1 MSKLFKLTTLSILS
15 LIAIFGLFNNVS
27 TEASTQYTVNAKSGL
42 NFRNQNCK
50 IIKTLRYGTKVNG
63 TSGSITCKVNG
74 INYKMINTADG
85 YAAEKFLSAVTKPT
99 PSPNGTYTVN
109 APSGL
114 NLRDRNCGRVTT
126 VRNGI
131 KLGRVNNDDIFDCTI
146 SGKVYTMYPVIYNG
160 KDYHHAAKVFLK

>member
-85 YAAEKFLSAVTKPT
+85 YAAVDVAGGGCEHRPIRPPRRRRS
-99 PSPNGTYTVN
+99 
-109 APSGL
+109 
-114 NLRDRNCGRVTT
+114 R
-126 VRNGI
+126 
-131 KLGRVNNDDIFDCTI
+131 
-146 SGKVYTMYPVIYNG
+146 
-160 KDYHHAAKVFLK
+160 

>member
-27 TEASTQYTVNAKSGL
+27 TEASTQYTVTAKSGL

-63 TSGSITCKVNG
+63 ISGTITCKVNG

-85 YAAEKFLSAVTKPT
+85 YAAQNFLSAVTKPT
-99 PSPNGTYTVN
+99 PTTYTVN
-109 APSGL
+109 ATGGL
-114 NLRDRNCGRVTT
+114 NLRDIGCNKLTT
-126 VRNGI
+126 VANGT
-131 KLGRVNNDDIFDCTI
+131 KLGKKDYPKPADCII
-146 SGKVYTMYPVIYNG
+146 SGKAYTLVPVSYNG
-160 KDYHHAAKVFLK
+160 KTYFAAKVFLK